1 MNPTNT
7 TDRYTKMP
15 YSTKSHA
22 LQNLADMT
30 TLSLYG
36 RPLSG
41 ALALGL
47 CVKCGHK
54 ANTFRSSKAADEY
67 QISGYCDTCQDEIFN
82 NEEEI

>member
-1 MNPTNT
+1 
-7 TDRYTKMP
+7 MP
-15 YSTKSHA
+15 YSTKHPA
-22 LQNLADMT
+22 IQNLLDMQT
-30 TLSLYG
+30 CTLYG

-47 CVKCGHK
+47 CVKCGLQ
-54 ANTFRSSKAADEY
+54 AETFRSIKAADEY